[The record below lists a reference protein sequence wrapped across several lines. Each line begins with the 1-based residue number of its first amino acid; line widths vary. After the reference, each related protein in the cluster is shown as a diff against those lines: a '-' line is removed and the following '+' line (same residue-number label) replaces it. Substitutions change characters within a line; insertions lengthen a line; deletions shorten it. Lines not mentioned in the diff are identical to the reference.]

1 MLLLMFL
8 FISLFASAQTD
19 TNSTVSATDKNY
31 ETIYEKKW
39 ILEEF
44 NGQNVKEIGFEEIP
58 YLLFQEKN
66 KRVLGFGGVN
76 KFSGNLT
83 LNNSQIVLGDF
94 VSTKMAGPFLWF
106 EVDFFI
112 SLGKINTY
120 KLSEDTLIL
129 SNSENGKLMKFVA
142 EKKSESKSKVEISG
156 ELKYEMKIF

>member
-1 MLLLMFL
+1 MLKKISLLLMFL
-8 FISLFASAQTD
+8 LVSLFVSAQTD
-19 TNSTVSATDKNY
+19 TDKNH

-44 NGQNVKEIGFEEIP
+44 NGQNVKEFGFEEIP

-66 KRVLGFGGVN
+66 KRVVGFGGVN

-83 LNNSQIVLGDF
+83 VNNAQILLEDF

-112 SLGKINTY
+112 TLGKINSY
-120 KLSEDTLIL
+120 KVLEDTLIL
-129 SNSENGKLMKFVA
+129 SSGETGKLMKFVA
-142 EKKSESKSKVEISG
+142 EKNSESKSKVEISG
-156 ELKYEMKIF
+156 EVKYEVKIF